1 VIAPAPGDAP
11 TVSYREEPLVADSSS
26 SDLAPEPSRPAVQGA
41 SRPDTTRMTA
51 AGLAASAA
59 CVLLVVYLWTDPGS
73 KTLLVMSGVLSLASA
88 AVSFSLLRARPR
100 ARE

>member
-1 VIAPAPGDAP
+1 
-11 TVSYREEPLVADSSS
+11 
-26 SDLAPEPSRPAVQGA
+26 
-41 SRPDTTRMTA
+41 MTA